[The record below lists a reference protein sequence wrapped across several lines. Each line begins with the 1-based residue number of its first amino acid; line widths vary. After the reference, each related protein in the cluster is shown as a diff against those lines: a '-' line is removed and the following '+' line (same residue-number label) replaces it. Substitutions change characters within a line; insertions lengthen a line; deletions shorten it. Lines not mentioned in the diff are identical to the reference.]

1 MERLSGR
8 VALITGAARGQ
19 GRAHAVRLASEGADI
34 IAFDSCA
41 TFAST
46 NYDPSTL
53 ADLEETARLVK
64 AQGRRILWRQ
74 IDARNFADVEN
85 LVSAGTEEFGRLDI
99 VVVNH
104 AICHYSNT
112 WEVTEENWDEVI
124 SVNLTSVWKVLKAVA
139 PYMIEQ
145 RTGGSIIVTSSVA
158 GVKGQPFLAPYVASK
173 HGVVGLAKTLANEL
187 GRHRI
192 RVNVVLP
199 GGVQTPMAGYDWNGE
214 KGESNPFAGELN
226 KPEVAATLGPIFM
239 NALGEKWMTPEDV
252 ANTVAFLA
260 SDEAHFITGA
270 EFPVDAGATAR

>member
-41 TFAST
+41 TFTST

-74 IDARNFADVEN
+74 IDARNFADVEK

-270 EFPVDAGATAR
+270 EFPVDSGATAR

>member
-53 ADLEETARLVK
+53 ADLEETAKLVE

-74 IDARNFADVEN
+74 IDARNFAEVEK

-139 PYMIEQ
+139 PYLIEQ
-145 RTGGSIIVTSSVA
+145 RKGGSIIVTSSVA

-239 NALGEKWMTPEDV
+239 NALGEKWMAPEDV

-270 EFPVDAGATAR
+270 EFPVDCGATAR